1 MPCKVLWRCT
11 NGDAGLKDLKSDIR
25 PFADGFQVNTSVNE
39 GLREIFSSCAKC
51 VGANSHWPGHLVRFK
66 EFDGL

>member
-25 PFADGFQVNTSVNE
+25 PFADGFEVNTSVNE
-39 GLREIFSSCAKC
+39 GLREIFSSGAKC
-51 VGANSHWPGHLVRFK
+51 VGADGHWPRHLVRFK